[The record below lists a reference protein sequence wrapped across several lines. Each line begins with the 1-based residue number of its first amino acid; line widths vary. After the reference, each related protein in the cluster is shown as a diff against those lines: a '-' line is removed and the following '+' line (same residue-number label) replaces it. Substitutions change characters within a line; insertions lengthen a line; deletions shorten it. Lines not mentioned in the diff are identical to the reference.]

1 MQTGGCRSSI
11 ALWLLALLAFIE
23 QPVYAGDIPGIP
35 PTLLPQIER
44 DFAFTFS
51 NDFLGR
57 GGSVDDFRTQ
67 QLDVVARL
75 ADRWFLVVDHS
86 ILTLID
92 PPVRERVDQMSASL
106 GYRLLENKSQSG
118 MDTLA
123 IGAGVRSAGDFA
135 GERIQN
141 GFHRLVSSQVETLT
155 YVDTESTDLAIWFD
169 AHRYRDVR
177 KYDDWSFGYWLQAR
191 GLTTSDGQW
200 DGAASVAAVASRGT
214 LKLWLGVRR
223 DWRTGYSIDDV
234 QVATAKAED
243 DTAVVL
249 GVKLGALVFE
259 TVQQLNND
267 GSYGQLS
274 LVSSGFRTSN
284 EGFAEPRGSI
294 ELGFLIPDVH
304 VQLLGKLRS
313 HWFAKVDSVWH
324 ESVFLEV
331 RYGEP
336 QYGSDESLYVVSQQV
351 GAGLEWE
358 RYWNESTRWI
368 SFYSA
373 VGIGWRSEQLDL
385 EDRSSSE
392 QSEKAGSGVVTAATG
407 LRFNM
412 ATLGRGW
419 NYRFQLGLT
428 AWAPLE
434 DADVLL
440 GGQQY
445 SIQKPGVALVLGMSF
460 DFSPGT

>member
-1 MQTGGCRSSI
+1 VKISGRHGSI
-11 ALWLLALLAFIE
+11 TLWLLAFLAFIE

-57 GGSVDDFRTQ
+57 GGSTDDFRTQ

-75 ADRWFLVVDHS
+75 SDKWFLVVDQS
-86 ILTLID
+86 ILTLTD
-92 PPVRERVDQMSASL
+92 PPTRERVDQLAASV
-106 GYRLLENKSQSG
+106 GYRLFDRESQRG
-118 MDTLA
+118 IDTLA
-123 IGAGVRSAGDFA
+123 IGAGARSAGDFA

-141 GFHRLVSSQVETLT
+141 GFHRLVGSQIETLS
-155 YVDTESTDLAIWFD
+155 YVDTESTDLTIWFD
-169 AHRYRDVR
+169 AHRYREVR
-177 KYDDWSFGYWLQAR
+177 RSDEWSLGYWLQAR
-191 GLTTSDGQW
+191 ALTTSDGQW
-200 DGAASVAAVASRGT
+200 DGAASVAAVASRGI

-234 QVATAKAED
+234 QAATARAED
-243 DTAVVL
+243 DAAIVL
-249 GVKLGALVFE
+249 GVKFGALVFE
-259 TVQQLNND
+259 SVQQLNND
-267 GSYGQLS
+267 ASYGQLS

-284 EGFAEPRGSI
+284 DNFAEPRGSI
-294 ELGFLIPDVH
+294 ELGFLVPDVH

-313 HWFAKVDSVWH
+313 HWFTNADSVWH

-336 QYGSDESLYVVSQQV
+336 QYGSDESLYVESLQV

-358 RYWNESTRWI
+358 RYWNPSTRWI

-373 VGIGWRSEQLDL
+373 VGLGWRNEQLDL
-385 EDRSSSE
+385 EDRTSSE
-392 QSEKAGSGVVTAATG
+392 QSEKVGSGVVTAATG
-407 LRFNM
+407 LRFDM
-412 ATLGRGW
+412 AILGRGW

-434 DADVLL
+434 GADVLL
-440 GGQQY
+440 DGQQY